1 MNPRLYEMYLN
12 QTIKRET
19 TEPLNHRKEKGYR
32 WEEDFPGQLAMGL
45 EINNKHNGQEKT
57 T

>member
-12 QTIKRET
+12 QMIKRET

-32 WEEDFPGQLAMGL
+32 WEEDFPGQLVMGL